1 MRPLPFRF
9 YRARLSSLP
18 MTREVLDAGSVN
30 AIRNAECPEDM
41 DSAPAPAP
49 APVSAAE
56 AAELFAQAEAAEQ
69 ANPPATVGSVASEII
84 FEADIHAIAEGTAAR
99 VEFELGF
106 AEEMARSLGDGA
118 PT

>member
-1 MRPLPFRF
+1 M
-9 YRARLSSLP
+9 
-18 MTREVLDAGSVN
+18 N

-41 DSAPAPAP
+41 GGASAP
-49 APVSAAE
+49 APVSAAD
-56 AAELFAQAEAAEQ
+56 AAEQFAQAEAAEQ
-69 ANPPATVGSVASEII
+69 ASPPATVGSVASEII

>member
-1 MRPLPFRF
+1 M
-9 YRARLSSLP
+9 
-18 MTREVLDAGSVN
+18 N

-41 DSAPAPAP
+41 AGSPTL
-49 APVSAAE
+49 APVSAAA
-56 AAELFAQAEAAEQ
+56 AAELFAQAEAVEQ

-118 PT
+118 PFA